1 MDTKRRNCNGVAMIS
16 LLKSVFAVLVFACAV
31 PAAAAEQVV
40 IVNGVRVPPSAV
52 AALQLA
58 YRTIIPSGRY
68 WYDAASG
75 LWGREGQ
82 AFAGQMHAGLQVGG
96 ELQANA
102 SNGDTNVVVNGRR
115 LPRSELY
122 ALQQLV
128 GPVRP
133 GRYWLDAYGN
143 AGFEGGPPLV
153 NLAQARA
160 RGSQG
165 YAGWNNN
172 TAFGNWGGDGECSY
186 YNSPNGDSVM
196 VGNC

>member
-1 MDTKRRNCNGVAMIS
+1 MDTKRSNCNGVVMLSI
-16 LLKSVFAVLVFACAV
+16 LKSVLVVLVFACAV
-31 PAAAAEQVV
+31 PAAAA
-40 IVNGVRVPPSAV
+40 
-52 AALQLA
+52 
-58 YRTIIPSGRY
+58 
-68 WYDAASG
+68 
-75 LWGREGQ
+75 
-82 AFAGQMHAGLQVGG
+82 
-96 ELQANA
+96 
-102 SNGDTNVVVNGRR
+102 
-115 LPRSELY
+115 ELY

-160 RGSQG
+160 RGAQG

-186 YNSPNGDSVM
+186 YNSPSGDSVM

>member
-1 MDTKRRNCNGVAMIS
+1 MRSI
-16 LLKSVFAVLVFACAV
+16 LKAVFAVLAFCA
-31 PAAAAEQVV
+31 AWSTAAAEQVV
-40 IVNGVRVPPSAV
+40 IVNGVQLPNSAIIT
-52 AALQLA
+52 LQVA

-68 WYDAASG
+68 WYDATSG

-82 AFAGQMHAGLQVGG
+82 PFAGQMHAGLRLGG
-96 ELQANA
+96 ALKSNA
-102 SNGDTNVVVNGRR
+102 SNGDTSVYVNGRR
-115 LPRSELY
+115 LPRSELH

-128 GPVRP
+128 GPVQP

-160 RGSQG
+160 RGNDG

-172 TAFGNWGGDGECSY
+172 TPFGNWGGDGNCSY

-196 VGNC
+196 VGEC